1 MFDSLEKTS
10 LPPPA
15 FFAYRRFPNPN
26 PATNLSMRNQVK
38 VPRWLNLSATPRFNP
53 TPRHV
58 PPRSFPTRCC
68 RLTTRYNSELLLM
81 HVNSSPMLLDKRNMA
96 IIIVIIVLIVVIIIV
111 IYPSSMHHQ
120 PMIGASNP
128 QIHYTRYTRYQPWHF
143 PFFWTKKKHTHRLS
157 SCSIQRNMKRI
168 PLYWRTSVVFVCF
181 FFRDPKGIFL
191 VDKESS

>member
-53 TPRHV
+53 TSRHV
-58 PPRSFPTRCC
+58 PPRSFPTRWC

-143 PFFWTKKKHTHRLS
+143 PFFWTKKNTHTDS
-157 SCSIQRNMKRI
+157 
-168 PLYWRTSVVFVCF
+168 PVVQSKGTWSEYHCTGEPQLCLFVCF
-181 FFRDPKGIFL
+181 FSGSKRHFFGW
-191 VDKESS
+191 

>member
-58 PPRSFPTRCC
+58 PPRSFPTRWC

-143 PFFWTKKKHTHRLS
+143 PFFWTKKKTHTPTLQLFNPKEHEANTTVLANLS
-157 SCSIQRNMKRI
+157 C
-168 PLYWRTSVVFVCF
+168 VCLF
-181 FFRDPKGIFL
+181 FFFSGSKRHFFGW
-191 VDKESS
+191 